1 MSEHGTGVGLR
12 AGSRMAAND
21 TTVESG
27 KVRGGVALSESLN
40 NDNRGVAVPLGT
52 CHCGILYIPS
62 AQLFVDRWAATSDWR
77 SSSERGARVP
87 TFIICIVM
95 AARVRVKINGAENG
109 KALVVRDGS
118 ARSETAFVVVHL
130 TF

>member
-1 MSEHGTGVGLR
+1 M
-12 AGSRMAAND
+12 
-21 TTVESG
+21 
-27 KVRGGVALSESLN
+27 
-40 NDNRGVAVPLGT
+40 
-52 CHCGILYIPS
+52 
-62 AQLFVDRWAATSDWR
+62 DRWEATSDWR

-118 ARSETAFVVVHL
+118 ARSETSVLHGSLRELTPNSLSLNSKGVTVHVPAL
-130 TF
+130 EGQGCMLLSVSLV